1 MFSLSFFEDDWSNSP
16 LKGPVSELPALSNQI
31 KQSNLPFTGCSY
43 DTLFVAMVV

>member
-31 KQSNLPFTGCSY
+31 KQSNLPFTGSY
-43 DTLFVAMVV
+43 DTFVTMVV